1 MLAQLPHTVVQL
13 ETDVKR
19 KKSSRKMVAF
29 DVKRA
34 VEQGDKD
41 FQYFLKSGKLP
52 VSK

>member
-1 MLAQLPHTVVQL
+1 MLAQLPHMAIQL

-19 KKSSRKMVAF
+19 KKSPRKMAAF
-29 DVKRA
+29 DMERA
-34 VEQGDKD
+34 AEQGDKD